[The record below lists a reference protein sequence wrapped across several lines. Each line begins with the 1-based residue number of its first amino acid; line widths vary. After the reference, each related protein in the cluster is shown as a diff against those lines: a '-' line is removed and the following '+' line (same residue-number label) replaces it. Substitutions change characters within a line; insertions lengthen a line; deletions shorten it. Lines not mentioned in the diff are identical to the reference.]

1 MEQFFLQINA
11 DLRPGAQEGVQH
23 FFLKMANIIDKG
35 QSVAKIVFYDNFLEN
50 DTDHSNGLSCGKEDG
65 LDIIFANDQNCV
77 KLEWLFL
84 PSITSPNNYANV
96 QY

>member
-1 MEQFFLQINA
+1 
-11 DLRPGAQEGVQH
+11 
-23 FFLKMANIIDKG
+23 MAYIIDKG
-35 QSVAKIVFYDNFLEN
+35 QSVARIVCYDNFFAN
-50 DTDHSNGLSCGKEDG
+50 DTDHSDGLSCGKEDG